1 MAKKTS
7 KSAIRC
13 RATHRHLL
21 NGNQTHNL
29 EGIRVT
35 VASSQKH
42 TLSDMAEIINDKCT
56 VSVSD
61 VLAVWS
67 AMEGEIVRILSQGG
81 RIELGTLGVLS
92 LEVGTRG
99 RKSVDEGITNKDIV
113 AKGVTF
119 APSKKLKQAMA
130 DFAFECDGLVTKP
143 LDDDQMMRALEEYLD
158 KKPCIIPRVFAT
170 LCHCSSSTAYRRI
183 NELVADGVLRK
194 SDLAPGSYEWAD
206 EEE

>member
-99 RKSVDEGITNKDIV
+99 RKSVDEGITPKDIV

-143 LDDDQMMRALEEYLD
+143 LDDDQMMDALEEYLD

>member
-1 MAKKTS
+1 MAKKTT
-7 KSAIRC
+7 KSAIKC

-21 NGNQTHNL
+21 NGNQMHNL

-35 VASSQKH
+35 VAYSQKH

-143 LDDDQMMRALEEYLD
+143 LDDDQMMRALEEYLG

-183 NELVADGVLRK
+183 DELVADGVLRK

>member
-7 KSAIRC
+7 KSAIKC

-81 RIELGTLGVLS
+81 RVELGTLGVLS

-130 DFAFECDGLVTKP
+130 DFAFECDGLVAKP

>member
-7 KSAIRC
+7 KSAIKC

-42 TLSDMAEIINDKCT
+42 TLSDMAEVINDKCT

>member
-7 KSAIRC
+7 KSAIKC

-99 RKSVDEGITNKDIV
+99 RKSIDEGITNKDIV

-143 LDDDQMMRALEEYLD
+143 LDDDQMMRALEEYLG

-194 SDLAPGSYEWAD
+194 SDIAPGSYEWAD

>member
-1 MAKKTS
+1 MAKKIS
-7 KSAIRC
+7 KSAIKC

-143 LDDDQMMRALEEYLD
+143 LDDDLMMDALEEYLG

>member
-7 KSAIRC
+7 KSAIKC

-42 TLSDMAEIINDKCT
+42 TLSDMAEVINDKCT

-194 SDLAPGSYEWAD
+194 SDIAPGSYEWAD

>member
-7 KSAIRC
+7 KSAIKC

-21 NGNQTHNL
+21 NGNQMHDL

-92 LEVGTRG
+92 LEVGTRE
-99 RKSVDEGITNKDIV
+99 RKSVDEGITPKDIV

-143 LDDDQMMRALEEYLD
+143 LDDDQMMDALEEYLD

-194 SDLAPGSYEWAD
+194 SDIAPGSYEWAD

>member
-1 MAKKTS
+1 MVKKTS
-7 KSAIRC
+7 KSAIKC

-92 LEVGTRG
+92 LEVGTRE

-130 DFAFECDGLVTKP
+130 DFAFECDGLASKP

-170 LCHCSSSTAYRRI
+170 LCHCSPSTAYRRI
-183 NELVADGVLRK
+183 DELVADGVLRK
-194 SDLAPGSYEWAD
+194 SDIAPGSYEWAD

>member
-143 LDDDQMMRALEEYLD
+143 LDDDLMMDALEEYLG

>member
-1 MAKKTS
+1 MAKKAT
-7 KSAIRC
+7 KSAIKC

-143 LDDDQMMRALEEYLD
+143 LDDDQMMDALEEYLD

-170 LCHCSSSTAYRRI
+170 LCHCSQSTAYRRI

>member
-143 LDDDQMMRALEEYLD
+143 LDDDQMMDALEEYLD

>member
-7 KSAIRC
+7 KSAIKC

-21 NGNQTHNL
+21 NGNQMHNL

-99 RKSVDEGITNKDIV
+99 RKSVDEGITSKDIV

-143 LDDDQMMRALEEYLD
+143 LDDDQMMRALEEYLG

>member
-7 KSAIRC
+7 KSAIKC

-21 NGNQTHNL
+21 NGNQTRDL

-143 LDDDQMMRALEEYLD
+143 LDDDQMMDALEEYLG

>member
-143 LDDDQMMRALEEYLD
+143 LDDDQMMNALEEYLD

-194 SDLAPGSYEWAD
+194 SDIAPGSYEWAD

>member
-7 KSAIRC
+7 KSAIKC

-21 NGNQTHNL
+21 NGNQMHNL

-35 VASSQKH
+35 VACSQKH

-99 RKSVDEGITNKDIV
+99 RKSVDEGITSKDIV

-194 SDLAPGSYEWAD
+194 SDIAPGSYEWAD

>member
-7 KSAIRC
+7 KSAIKC

-99 RKSVDEGITNKDIV
+99 RKSVDDDITSKDIV

-143 LDDDQMMRALEEYLD
+143 LDDDQMMDALEEYLD

>member
-7 KSAIRC
+7 KSAIKC

-92 LEVGTRG
+92 LEVGTRE
-99 RKSVDEGITNKDIV
+99 RKSVDEDITPKDIV

-143 LDDDQMMRALEEYLD
+143 LDDDQMMDALEEYLD

-170 LCHCSSSTAYRRI
+170 LCHCSPSTAYRRI

-194 SDLAPGSYEWAD
+194 SDIAPGSYEWAD

>member
-99 RKSVDEGITNKDIV
+99 RKSVDEGITPKDIV

-143 LDDDQMMRALEEYLD
+143 LDDDQMMDALEEYLG

>member
-21 NGNQTHNL
+21 NGNQMHNL

-92 LEVGTRG
+92 LEVGTRE
-99 RKSVDEGITNKDIV
+99 RKSVDEGITPKDIV

-130 DFAFECDGLVTKP
+130 DFAFECDGLASKP
-143 LDDDQMMRALEEYLD
+143 LDDGQMMRALEEYLD

-183 NELVADGVLRK
+183 DELVADGVLRK
-194 SDLAPGSYEWAD
+194 SDIAPGSYEWAD

>member
-7 KSAIRC
+7 KSAIKC

-92 LEVGTRG
+92 LEVGTRE
-99 RKSVDEGITNKDIV
+99 RKSVDEGITSKDIV

-130 DFAFECDGLVTKP
+130 DFAFECDGLASKP
-143 LDDDQMMRALEEYLD
+143 LDDDQMMDALEEYLG

-170 LCHCSSSTAYRRI
+170 LCHCSLSTAYRRI
-183 NELVADGVLRK
+183 DELVADGVLRK
-194 SDLAPGSYEWAD
+194 SDIVPGSYEWAD

>member
-1 MAKKTS
+1 MAKKTA
-7 KSAIRC
+7 KSAIKC
-13 RATHRHLL
+13 RATSRHLL
-21 NGNQTHNL
+21 NGTQRGGV

-35 VASSQKH
+35 VSYSQKH
-42 TLSDMAEIINDKCT
+42 TLADMAETINDKCT
-56 VSVSD
+56 VNVAD
-61 VLAVWS
+61 VYAVWN
-67 AMEGEIVRILSQGG
+67 AMEGEIVRILSRGG
-81 RIELGTLGVLS
+81 RIELGSLGVLS
-92 LEVGTRG
+92 LEIGTREL
-99 RKSVDEGITNKDIV
+99 KSIDEGITNKDIV

-143 LDDDQMMRALEEYLD
+143 LDDGQMMRALEEYLG

-183 NELVADGVLRK
+183 DELVADGVLRK
-194 SDLAPGSYEWAD
+194 SDIAPGSYEWAD

>member
-7 KSAIRC
+7 KSAIKC

-143 LDDDQMMRALEEYLD
+143 LDDDQMMRALEEYLG

-194 SDLAPGSYEWAD
+194 SDIAPDSYEWAD

>member
-7 KSAIRC
+7 KSAIKC

-21 NGNQTHNL
+21 NGNQMHNL

-99 RKSVDEGITNKDIV
+99 RKSVDEGITSKDIV

-194 SDLAPGSYEWAD
+194 SDIAPGSYEWAD

>member
-7 KSAIRC
+7 KSAIKC

-143 LDDDQMMRALEEYLD
+143 LDDDQMMRALEEYLG

-194 SDLAPGSYEWAD
+194 SDIAPGSYEWAD

>member
-7 KSAIRC
+7 KSAIKC

-92 LEVGTRG
+92 LEVGTRE
-99 RKSVDEGITNKDIV
+99 RKSVDEGITPKDIV

>member
-7 KSAIRC
+7 KSAIKC

-21 NGNQTHNL
+21 NGNQMHNL

-143 LDDDQMMRALEEYLD
+143 LDDDQMMDALEEYLD

-194 SDLAPGSYEWAD
+194 SDLAPGSYEWA
-206 EEE
+206 EEEE

>member
-7 KSAIRC
+7 KSAIKC

-143 LDDDQMMRALEEYLD
+143 LDDDQMMDALEEYLD

>member
-7 KSAIRC
+7 KSAIKC

-99 RKSVDEGITNKDIV
+99 RKSVDEGITPKDIV

-143 LDDDQMMRALEEYLD
+143 LDDNQMMRALEEYLD

>member
-7 KSAIRC
+7 KSAIKC

-81 RIELGTLGVLS
+81 RVELGTLGVLS

-99 RKSVDEGITNKDIV
+99 RKSIDEGITNKDIV

-143 LDDDQMMRALEEYLD
+143 LDDDQMMDALEEYLD

-170 LCHCSSSTAYRRI
+170 LCHCSQSTAYRRI
-183 NELVADGVLRK
+183 DELVADGVLRK